1 MKNKRIQLGPHL
13 ITEHFL
19 ARFQERFQMGT
30 GELLI
35 LLNKSKR
42 IKKCKLNKYRVISAH
57 KRHRHG
63 IRTRFYVIY
72 NILFIKHGE
81 VFVTC
86 FHANSYGLSKCI
98 KDTNN

>member
-1 MKNKRIQLGPHL
+1 MKSKYIQVGIHL
-13 ITEHFL
+13 VTVHFL
-19 ARFQERFQMGT
+19 KRWEERFQMGT

-42 IKKCKLNKYRVISAH
+42 IKKCKLNKYRAITSQ
-57 KRHRHG
+57 KRHRYG

-86 FHANSYGLSKCI
+86 FSADSYGVI
-98 KDTNN
+98 P